1 VDTDG
6 TADGEEDGAQS
17 EDIENEEADDAD
29 AAVADNTETKS
40 DAAPVTSEVAATA
53 DADPKQ
59 SSTSADAD
67 KPKDQES
74 AVRMWLLACVICAM
88 SFFMA
93 FDFVVKIYCEIMW
106 IFELHTSYLAICKEI
121 PLFNMC
127 ITLVAIWHLWIK
139 QHVWV
144 LQTCFIAIYIMSSY
158 VQ

>member
-1 VDTDG
+1 MDTDG

-74 AVRMWLLACVICAM
+74 AVRMNVIACLCNLCYVI
-88 SFFMA
+88 FYGFRLR
-93 FDFVVKIYCEIMW
+93 CEDILW
-106 IFELHTSYLAICKEI
+106 DHVNFWASY
-121 PLFNMC
+121 
-127 ITLVAIWHLWIK
+127 
-139 QHVWV
+139 
-144 LQTCFIAIYIMSSY
+144 FILGYL
-158 VQ
+158 